1 MRNITVQLG
10 VRMKRF
16 FIFLFSF
23 ILICTGI
30 EVFASDAVSVV
41 HNSAGNSIEGYMPY
55 VTKKDEVIY
64 SSSHYKISKFD
75 PTVKTNVEGVNHP
88 GARGANQLVIYTP
101 NCGESTETNEYGYEA
116 IVVGNTVV
124 ELSGANSPIPKD
136 GFVISGHGK
145 AKTWITNAV
154 KIGTKVYVDLEHMTV
169 YTYVTSESYLYLA
182 TKKLEDTEQMIQFY
196 LQNNP
201 NFNPRFSNMYLEDAK
216 RYIKKAKKNPQSVK
230 RNVSLSIEASN
241 DALKSIIP
249 YKPKELKGVW
259 IRPVEKSPFEIR
271 NTVKRLKKLG
281 VNTVFLETFYH
292 GKTIYPSKVMAKY
305 GFVPQNEVFVGFD
318 PLEEWAEECK
328 KEKIK
333 LHIWFETF
341 YVGGDSSNSSPQG
354 ILFLNPAWGNKT
366 KKDYA
371 SINPSKVATEHN
383 GYFLDPVNPDVRK
396 FLLELLEEIIITY
409 KPYGVNLDYIRYPQ
423 AVSEAN
429 SWGYTTIAR
438 EQFQTKYGVDPIDI
452 DSNEMMLAWS
462 NFRRSYVTQMVK
474 SANALCK
481 KHNVYLSAVIFP
493 DRLAAL
499 LYKLQ
504 DWRDWSQLNYVDGVT
519 PLFLT
524 CDAKTAGLAI
534 KKVAD
539 VISPKTDLYAGLFV
553 TFIGGSPDDLIRQ
566 IHESRKL
573 NVSGVILFDY
583 AHITSRYTEALSM
596 FFRAKEIMAQS
607 SQVSETKK
615 EEVVKETKKK
625 KGLFG
630 WFSFD

>member
-1 MRNITVQLG
+1 
-10 VRMKRF
+10 MKRVLL
-16 FIFLFSF
+16 IILCF
-23 ILICTGI
+23 ILGI
-30 EVFASDAVSVV
+30 GLETFAADAVPQQAPNGTV
-41 HNSAGNSIEGYMPY
+41 IEGYLPY
-55 VTKKDEVIY
+55 VAKKDEVIY

-75 PTVKTNVEGVNHP
+75 PTVKTNIEGVNSP
-88 GARGANQLVIYTP
+88 GARGANQLVVYTP
-101 NCGESTETNEYGYEA
+101 NCGESTGTNEYGYEA

-124 ELSGANSPIPKD
+124 ELSGANSPIPPD

-154 KIGTKVYVDLEHMTV
+154 KMGTKVYVDLENMTI
-169 YTYVTSESYLYLA
+169 YTYVTSESYLFLA
-182 TKKLEDTEQMIQFY
+182 AKKLEDTEQMISFY
-196 LQNNP
+196 SQNNP

-216 RYIKKAKKNPQSVK
+216 KYIKKAKKNPQSVK
-230 RNVSLSIEASN
+230 KNVSLSIEASN

-259 IRPVEKSPFEIR
+259 IRPVEKSSFEIR

-292 GKTIYPSKVMAKY
+292 GKTIYPSKLMAKY
-305 GFVPQNEVFVGFD
+305 GFVPQNEIFAGFD
-318 PLEEWAEECK
+318 PLEVWAEECK

-371 SINPSKVATEHN
+371 SITPSKVATEHN

-396 FLLELLEEIIITY
+396 FLLELMEEIIVTY
-409 KPYGVNLDYIRYPQ
+409 KPNGINLDYIRYPQ
-423 AVSEAN
+423 AVSESNA
-429 SWGYTTIAR
+429 WGYTQYAR
-438 EQFQTKYGVDPIDI
+438 ELFQAQYGIDPVDIS
-452 DSNEMMLAWS
+452 SNEMMLNWA

-474 SANALCK
+474 SANTLCK

-504 DWRDWSQLNYVDGVT
+504 DWREWSQSNYIDGVT

-524 CDAKTAGLAI
+524 CDARTASKAI
-534 KKVAD
+534 KKVAEC
-539 VISPKTDLYAGLFV
+539 INSKTDLYAGLFV

-573 NVSGVILFDY
+573 NISGVVLFDY
-583 AHITSRYTEALSM
+583 AHITNRYTEALSM
-596 FFRAKEIMAQS
+596 FFRAKEILAENPIAPEPQKID
-607 SQVSETKK
+607 EKK
-615 EEVVKETKKK
+615 SKRNRK
-625 KGLFG
+625 LN
-630 WFSFD
+630 WIFSFD

>member
-1 MRNITVQLG
+1 
-10 VRMKRF
+10 MKRVLL
-16 FIFLFSF
+16 IILCF
-23 ILICTGI
+23 ILGI
-30 EVFASDAVSVV
+30 NLETLAQDSFSPQAPNGTV
-41 HNSAGNSIEGYMPY
+41 IEGYLPY

-75 PTVKTNVEGVNHP
+75 PTIKTNVEGVNSP

-101 NCGESTETNEYGYEA
+101 HCGESTGTNEYGYEA

-124 ELSGANSPIPKD
+124 ELSGANSTIPPD

-169 YTYVTSESYLYLA
+169 FTYVTSESYLFLA

-196 LQNNP
+196 SQNNP
-201 NFNPRFSNMYLEDAK
+201 NFNPRFSNMYVEDAK
-216 RYIKKAKKNPQSVK
+216 KYIKKARKNPQSVK
-230 RNVSLSIEASN
+230 KNVSLSIEASN

-249 YKPKELKGVW
+249 HKPKELKGVW
-259 IRPVEKSPFEIR
+259 LRPVEKSPFEIR

-292 GKTIYPSKVMAKY
+292 GKTIYPSNVMAKY
-305 GFVPQNEVFVGFD
+305 GFVPQNEIFAGFD
-318 PLEEWAEECK
+318 PLEVWAAECK

-341 YVGGDSSNSSPQG
+341 YVGGDGSNSSPQG

-371 SINPSKVATEHN
+371 SMNASKVATEHN

-396 FLLELLEEIIITY
+396 FLLELMEEIIVTY
-409 KPYGVNLDYIRYPQ
+409 KPSGINLDYIRYPQ

-429 SWGYTTIAR
+429 SWGYTQLAR
-438 EQFQTKYGVDPIDI
+438 ELFQAQYGVDPINI
-452 DSNEMMLAWS
+452 SSNEMMLAWA

-474 SANALCK
+474 SASALCK

-504 DWRDWSQLNYVDGVT
+504 DWREWSQLNYLDGVT

-524 CDAKTAGLAI
+524 CDARTASRAI
-534 KKVAD
+534 KRVAEC
-539 VISPKTDLYAGLFV
+539 ISSKTDLYAGLFV

-573 NVSGVILFDY
+573 DTSGVILFDY

-596 FFRAKEIMAQS
+596 FFRAKEIMAQNPIAPHPEAS
-607 SQVSETKK
+607 DDG
-615 EEVVKETKKK
+615 KKK
-625 KGLFG
+625 TKRNRKLN
-630 WFSFD
+630 WIFSFD

>member
-1 MRNITVQLG
+1 
-10 VRMKRF
+10 MKRVLL
-16 FIFLFSF
+16 ILLSF
-23 ILICTGI
+23 ILGIIGI
-30 EVFASDAVSVV
+30 EAFGEDSTSIQAPNGTV
-41 HNSAGNSIEGYMPY
+41 IEGYLPY
-55 VTKKDEVIY
+55 VAKKDEVIY

-75 PTVKTNVEGVNHP
+75 PTVKTNVEGVNSP
-88 GARGANQLVIYTP
+88 GARGTNQLVVYTP
-101 NCGESTETNEYGYEA
+101 NCGESTGTNEYGYEA

-124 ELSGANSPIPKD
+124 ELSGANSPIPPD

-145 AKTWITNAV
+145 AKTWINNAV
-154 KIGTKVYVDLEHMTV
+154 KMGTKVYVDLEDMTI
-169 YTYVTSESYLYLA
+169 YTYVTSESYMFLA
-182 TKKLEDTEQMIQFY
+182 AKKLEDTEQMIQFY
-196 LQNNP
+196 SQNNP

-216 RYIKKAKKNPQSVK
+216 KYIKKAKKNPQAVK
-230 RNVSLSIEASN
+230 KNVSLSIEASN

-249 YKPKELKGVW
+249 HKPKELKGVW
-259 IRPVEKSPFEIR
+259 IRPVEKSAFEIR
-271 NTVKRLKKLG
+271 NTVRRLKKLG

-292 GKTIYPSKVMAKY
+292 GKTIYPSKLMAKY
-305 GFVPQNEVFVGFD
+305 GFVPQNELFVGFD
-318 PLEEWAEECK
+318 PLAVWAEECK

-341 YVGGDSSNSSPQG
+341 YIGNDTVNSNPQA
-354 ILFLNPAWGNKT
+354 ILVLNPAWGNKT

-396 FLLELLEEIIITY
+396 FLLELMEEIIVTY
-409 KPYGVNLDYIRYPQ
+409 KPSGINLDYIRYPQ
-423 AVSEAN
+423 AVSESNA
-429 SWGYTTIAR
+429 WGYTQCAR
-438 EQFQTKYGVDPIDI
+438 ELFQSQYGVDPVDI
-452 DSNEMMLAWS
+452 SSNEMMLNWA

-474 SANALCK
+474 STNALCK

-504 DWRDWSQLNYVDGVT
+504 DWKEWSLNNYIDGVT

-524 CDAKTAGLAI
+524 CDAKTASKAI
-534 KKVAD
+534 KKVAES
-539 VISPKTDLYAGLFV
+539 ISPKTDLFAGLFV

-583 AHITSRYTEALSM
+583 AHITNRYTEALSM
-596 FFRAKEIMAQS
+596 FFCAKEILAQNPAPEP
-607 SQVSETKK
+607 QKTDEKKTKRNRK
-615 EEVVKETKKK
+615 
-625 KGLFG
+625 LN
-630 WFSFD
+630 WIFSFD